1 LNNPIPLPE
10 MLVERLGPEGK
21 ELLDLV
27 QSMAISPEEGAER
40 LVRLSVED
48 RRVLLEILTYLD
60 GAHDV
65 EEDHNRWHLEQGR
78 MAKRVFARAAELEP
92 TALAPDST
100 LREAVAVLRR
110 HGEDL
115 PPELD
120 LERVI
125 EVPAAEGE

>member
-1 LNNPIPLPE
+1 MNNPIPLPE

-48 RRVLLEILTYLD
+48 RRVLLEILPYLD

-65 EEDHNRWHLEQGR
+65 EEGPQPLASGAGQDG
-78 MAKRVFARAAELEP
+78 KTRVCACR
-92 TALAPDST
+92 
-100 LREAVAVLRR
+100 
-110 HGEDL
+110 
-115 PPELD
+115 
-120 LERVI
+120 
-125 EVPAAEGE
+125 